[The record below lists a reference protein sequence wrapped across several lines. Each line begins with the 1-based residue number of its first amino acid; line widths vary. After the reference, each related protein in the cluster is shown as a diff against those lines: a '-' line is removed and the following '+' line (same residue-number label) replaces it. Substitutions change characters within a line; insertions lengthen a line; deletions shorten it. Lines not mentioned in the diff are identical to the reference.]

1 MPTAGGLPQ
10 RVLRMAGP
18 QTLFAPA
25 EGSGTETPAAEP
37 APALSRPWAGQ
48 PVSPD
53 PPAAF
58 LLAQAHLIAE
68 LKMMQSQL
76 MISEKRLLRLS
87 ESVLQKLN
95 KMNDAEF
102 EDMDFFE

>member
-1 MPTAGGLPQ
+1 MIRFSQDEKMIILLYSPGT
-10 RVLRMAGP
+10 R
-18 QTLFAPA
+18 
-25 EGSGTETPAAEP
+25 SG
-37 APALSRPWAGQ
+37 
-48 PVSPD
+48 
-53 PPAAF
+53 
-58 LLAQAHLIAE
+58 LIAE

-102 EDMDFFE
+102 EDMDFLE

>member
-1 MPTAGGLPQ
+1 MIE
-10 RVLRMAGP
+10 
-18 QTLFAPA
+18 F
-25 EGSGTETPAAEP
+25 
-37 APALSRPWAGQ
+37 
-48 PVSPD
+48 SPD
-53 PPAAF
+53 EKMMI
-58 LLAQAHLIAE
+58 LLYSPGTRSGLIAE
-68 LKMMQSQL
+68 LKMMQSQQ

>member
-1 MPTAGGLPQ
+1 MIEFSLDEKIMILLYSPGT
-10 RVLRMAGP
+10 R
-18 QTLFAPA
+18 
-25 EGSGTETPAAEP
+25 SG
-37 APALSRPWAGQ
+37 
-48 PVSPD
+48 
-53 PPAAF
+53 
-58 LLAQAHLIAE
+58 LIAE

-76 MISEKRLLRLS
+76 MILEKRLLRLS

>member
-1 MPTAGGLPQ
+1 MIE
-10 RVLRMAGP
+10 
-18 QTLFAPA
+18 F
-25 EGSGTETPAAEP
+25 
-37 APALSRPWAGQ
+37 
-48 PVSPD
+48 SPD
-53 PPAAF
+53 EKMII
-58 LLAQAHLIAE
+58 LLYSPGTRSGLIAE

>member
-1 MPTAGGLPQ
+1 MIEFSFDEKIMILLYSPGT
-10 RVLRMAGP
+10 R
-18 QTLFAPA
+18 
-25 EGSGTETPAAEP
+25 SG
-37 APALSRPWAGQ
+37 
-48 PVSPD
+48 
-53 PPAAF
+53 
-58 LLAQAHLIAE
+58 LIAE

>member
-1 MPTAGGLPQ
+1 MIEFSLDEKIMILLYSPGT
-10 RVLRMAGP
+10 R
-18 QTLFAPA
+18 
-25 EGSGTETPAAEP
+25 SG
-37 APALSRPWAGQ
+37 
-48 PVSPD
+48 
-53 PPAAF
+53 
-58 LLAQAHLIAE
+58 LIAE

-76 MISEKRLLRLS
+76 MFSEKRLLRLS

>member
-1 MPTAGGLPQ
+1 MIE
-10 RVLRMAGP
+10 
-18 QTLFAPA
+18 F
-25 EGSGTETPAAEP
+25 
-37 APALSRPWAGQ
+37 
-48 PVSPD
+48 SPD
-53 PPAAF
+53 EKMMI
-58 LLAQAHLIAE
+58 LLYSPGTRSGLIAE

-76 MISEKRLLRLS
+76 MISEKRLLCLS

>member
-1 MPTAGGLPQ
+1 MIE
-10 RVLRMAGP
+10 
-18 QTLFAPA
+18 F
-25 EGSGTETPAAEP
+25 
-37 APALSRPWAGQ
+37 
-48 PVSPD
+48 SPD
-53 PPAAF
+53 EKLMI
-58 LLAQAHLIAE
+58 LLYSPGTRSGLIAE

>member
-1 MPTAGGLPQ
+1 MIEFSLDEKIMILLYSPGT
-10 RVLRMAGP
+10 R
-18 QTLFAPA
+18 
-25 EGSGTETPAAEP
+25 SG
-37 APALSRPWAGQ
+37 
-48 PVSPD
+48 
-53 PPAAF
+53 
-58 LLAQAHLIAE
+58 LIAE

-76 MISEKRLLRLS
+76 MISEKRLVRLS

>member
-1 MPTAGGLPQ
+1 MIEFSLDEKIMILLYSP
-10 RVLRMAGP
+10 
-18 QTLFAPA
+18 
-25 EGSGTETPAAEP
+25 GTR
-37 APALSRPWAGQ
+37 SW
-48 PVSPD
+48 
-53 PPAAF
+53 
-58 LLAQAHLIAE
+58 LIAE

>member
-1 MPTAGGLPQ
+1 MIE
-10 RVLRMAGP
+10 
-18 QTLFAPA
+18 F
-25 EGSGTETPAAEP
+25 
-37 APALSRPWAGQ
+37 
-48 PVSPD
+48 SPD
-53 PPAAF
+53 EKMMI
-58 LLAQAHLIAE
+58 LLYSPGTRSGLIAE

-102 EDMDFFE
+102 EDMNFFE

>member
-1 MPTAGGLPQ
+1 MIE
-10 RVLRMAGP
+10 
-18 QTLFAPA
+18 F
-25 EGSGTETPAAEP
+25 
-37 APALSRPWAGQ
+37 
-48 PVSPD
+48 SPD
-53 PPAAF
+53 EKMMI
-58 LLAQAHLIAE
+58 LLYSPGTRSGLIAE

-76 MISEKRLLRLS
+76 MVSEKRLLRLS

>member
-1 MPTAGGLPQ
+1 MIE
-10 RVLRMAGP
+10 
-18 QTLFAPA
+18 F
-25 EGSGTETPAAEP
+25 
-37 APALSRPWAGQ
+37 
-48 PVSPD
+48 SPD
-53 PPAAF
+53 EKMMI
-58 LLAQAHLIAE
+58 LLYSPGTRSGLIAE

-95 KMNDAEF
+95 KMNDAKF

>member
-1 MPTAGGLPQ
+1 MIE
-10 RVLRMAGP
+10 
-18 QTLFAPA
+18 F
-25 EGSGTETPAAEP
+25 
-37 APALSRPWAGQ
+37 
-48 PVSPD
+48 SPD
-53 PPAAF
+53 EKMMI
-58 LLAQAHLIAE
+58 LLYSPGTRSGLIAE

-95 KMNDAEF
+95 KMNDTEF

>member
-1 MPTAGGLPQ
+1 MIEFSPEEKMMILLYSPGT
-10 RVLRMAGP
+10 R
-18 QTLFAPA
+18 
-25 EGSGTETPAAEP
+25 SG
-37 APALSRPWAGQ
+37 
-48 PVSPD
+48 
-53 PPAAF
+53 
-58 LLAQAHLIAE
+58 LIAE

>member
-1 MPTAGGLPQ
+1 MIEFSLDEKIMILLYSPGT
-10 RVLRMAGP
+10 R
-18 QTLFAPA
+18 
-25 EGSGTETPAAEP
+25 SG
-37 APALSRPWAGQ
+37 
-48 PVSPD
+48 
-53 PPAAF
+53 
-58 LLAQAHLIAE
+58 LIAE

-87 ESVLQKLN
+87 GSVLQKLN

>member
-1 MPTAGGLPQ
+1 MIE
-10 RVLRMAGP
+10 
-18 QTLFAPA
+18 F
-25 EGSGTETPAAEP
+25 
-37 APALSRPWAGQ
+37 
-48 PVSPD
+48 SPD
-53 PPAAF
+53 EKMMI
-58 LLAQAHLIAE
+58 LLYSPGTRSGLIAE
-68 LKMMQSQL
+68 LK

>member
-1 MPTAGGLPQ
+1 MIE
-10 RVLRMAGP
+10 
-18 QTLFAPA
+18 F
-25 EGSGTETPAAEP
+25 
-37 APALSRPWAGQ
+37 
-48 PVSPD
+48 SPD
-53 PPAAF
+53 DKMMI
-58 LLAQAHLIAE
+58 LLYSPGTRSGLIAE

>member
-1 MPTAGGLPQ
+1 MIRFSQDEKMIILLYSPGT
-10 RVLRMAGP
+10 R
-18 QTLFAPA
+18 
-25 EGSGTETPAAEP
+25 SG
-37 APALSRPWAGQ
+37 
-48 PVSPD
+48 
-53 PPAAF
+53 
-58 LLAQAHLIAE
+58 LIAE

-76 MISEKRLLRLS
+76 MISEKRLLLLS

>member
-1 MPTAGGLPQ
+1 MIRFSQDEKMIILLYSPGT
-10 RVLRMAGP
+10 R
-18 QTLFAPA
+18 
-25 EGSGTETPAAEP
+25 SG
-37 APALSRPWAGQ
+37 
-48 PVSPD
+48 
-53 PPAAF
+53 
-58 LLAQAHLIAE
+58 LIAE

>member
-1 MPTAGGLPQ
+1 MIE
-10 RVLRMAGP
+10 
-18 QTLFAPA
+18 F
-25 EGSGTETPAAEP
+25 
-37 APALSRPWAGQ
+37 
-48 PVSPD
+48 SPD
-53 PPAAF
+53 EKMMI
-58 LLAQAHLIAE
+58 LLYSPGTRSGLIAE

-95 KMNDAEF
+95 KINDAEF